1 MIRKLEVGQ
10 VPKYMT
16 KQRKALLRYLSQ
28 HADETLSA
36 KQIEAALSGEGIS
49 ISAVY
54 RNLSELER
62 EGKIRRVNQSGSR
75 EVFYQYTDGAH
86 CRECLHLSCE
96 KCGKTYHMKCSC
108 KTLRRATPLRSTRQT
123 PCSTAFAKTAVKS
136 EEAMKK
142 IIAIL
147 LAAVLLTAAFA
158 GCSGKKPEDGKLKI
172 ITTIFPVYEWV
183 SHVTAGTQNT
193 DVSLLLNKGV
203 DMHSFQPTTKD
214 IVNISDC
221 DVFVYVGGESD
232 KWVEDVL
239 RDASNKNMLTLNL
252 MDALGDEHIWLS
264 LKNASVLTAHIAEK
278 LGEKDAANKSAYEK
292 NAEDYTAALNKLD
305 SRYAE
310 AVRAAKHD
318 TLIFADRFPFR
329 YMTSDYNLKYYAAFS
344 GCSAESEA
352 SFKTLVFLAD
362 KLKELQLYKLMILD
376 GSDGKIARAVID
388 TAGVADVKILT
399 LNSMQSEIGEND
411 SYLGIMEN
419 NLTVLQQALN

>member
-1 MIRKLEVGQ
+1 
-10 VPKYMT
+10 
-16 KQRKALLRYLSQ
+16 
-28 HADETLSA
+28 
-36 KQIEAALSGEGIS
+36 
-49 ISAVY
+49 
-54 RNLSELER
+54 
-62 EGKIRRVNQSGSR
+62 
-75 EVFYQYTDGAH
+75 
-86 CRECLHLSCE
+86 
-96 KCGKTYHMKCSC
+96 
-108 KTLRRATPLRSTRQT
+108 
-123 PCSTAFAKTAVKS
+123 
-136 EEAMKK
+136 MKK

-172 ITTIFPVYEWV
+172 ITTIYPVYEWV
-183 SHVTAGTQNT
+183 CQVTAGTQNT

-214 IVNISDC
+214 IVNISSC

-232 KWVEDVL
+232 EWVGDVL

-252 MDALGDEHIWLS
+252 MDALGSLAREEEAVEGMQGEEEEANGEAEYDEHIWLS
-264 LKNASVLTAHIAEK
+264 LKNASVLTSYIAEK
-278 LGEKDAANKSAYEK
+278 LGEKDAANKSAYDN
-292 NAEDYTAALNKLD
+292 NAKKYTAELNALD

-310 AVRAAKHD
+310 AVKTAKHD

-329 YMTSDYNLKYYAAFS
+329 YMTADYNLKYYAAFS

-362 KLKELQLYKLMILD
+362 KLKELQLDKLMILD
-376 GSDGKIARAVID
+376 GSDGKIARAVMD
-388 TAGVADVKILT
+388 TAGAKNAEILT
-399 LNSMQSEIGEND
+399 LNSMQSEIGESD

>member
-1 MIRKLEVGQ
+1 
-10 VPKYMT
+10 
-16 KQRKALLRYLSQ
+16 
-28 HADETLSA
+28 
-36 KQIEAALSGEGIS
+36 
-49 ISAVY
+49 
-54 RNLSELER
+54 
-62 EGKIRRVNQSGSR
+62 
-75 EVFYQYTDGAH
+75 
-86 CRECLHLSCE
+86 
-96 KCGKTYHMKCSC
+96 
-108 KTLRRATPLRSTRQT
+108 
-123 PCSTAFAKTAVKS
+123 
-136 EEAMKK
+136 MKK

-172 ITTIFPVYEWV
+172 ITTIYPVYEWV
-183 SHVTAGTQNT
+183 RRVTEGTQNT

-214 IVNISDC
+214 IVNISSC

-232 KWVEDVL
+232 EWVGDVL

-252 MDALGDEHIWLS
+252 MDALGSLAREEEAVEGMQGEEEEADGEAEYDEHIWLS
-264 LKNASVLTAHIAEK
+264 LKNASVLTSYIAEK
-278 LGEKDAANKSAYEK
+278 LGEKDAANKSAYDN
-292 NAEDYTAALNKLD
+292 NAKKYTADLNALD

-310 AVRAAKHD
+310 AVKTAKHD

-329 YMTSDYNLKYYAAFS
+329 YMMADYNLKYYAAFS

-362 KLKELQLYKLMILD
+362 KLKELRLDKLMILD
-376 GSDGKIARAVID
+376 GSDGKIARAVMD
-388 TAGVADVKILT
+388 TAGTKNAEILT
-399 LNSMQSEIGEND
+399 LNSMQSEIGESD